1 MKVRNIRHGDM
12 ALIAIDA
19 IPKVLEDLLPSESK
33 VLLVG
38 RNGNA
43 HSFTNGTFYDDE
55 DGQVVGYLVAEP
67 GCKLLHRDHGSET
80 GGTLREAEI
89 PPLIYQVRR
98 QAEETHEGMRPVED

>member
-1 MKVRNIRHGDM
+1 M
-12 ALIAIDA
+12 ALIAVDA
-19 IPKVLEDLLPSESK
+19 LPEGLLPSESK

-38 RNGNA
+38 RGGNP

-55 DGQVVGYLVAEP
+55 DGQVVGYLVAEQ
-67 GCKLLHRDHGSET
+67 GCKLLHRDHGAES
-80 GGTLREAEI
+80 GGPLREAEI